1 MSPNLRKEIEDI
13 KVGTNETIVKFRNG
27 STISAI
33 NASENTRGK
42 HFISILTNNK
52 NSCIILL

>member
-1 MSPNLRKEIEDI
+1 MNMSPNLRKEIVEI

-42 HFISILTNNK
+42 LLIL
-52 NSCIILL
+52 IIDIK